1 MDEPSVFTRI
11 INREVPAYILH
22 EDERVIVFLSLENH
36 PLVVPKVP
44 VRDIFALDDET
55 AAAIMQTAVRVARAL
70 KRALNCDGVYLSQA
84 NGTAAGQDVFHF
96 HLHVYPRWFGDGMEV
111 HVGQYDASEVA
122 REAMLGRLRAVWN
135 ESGNSALGT
144 RHSAL

>member
-55 AAAIMQTAVRVARAL
+55 AAAIMQTAVRVARVL

-84 NGTAAGQDVFHF
+84 NGAAAGQDVFHF
-96 HLHVYPRWFGDGMEV
+96 HLHVYPRWYGDGMKV
-111 HVGQYDASEVA
+111 HLGKYDASEAAKGEMLA
-122 REAMLGRLRAVWN
+122 RLQAAWD
-135 ESGNSALGT
+135 
-144 RHSAL
+144 